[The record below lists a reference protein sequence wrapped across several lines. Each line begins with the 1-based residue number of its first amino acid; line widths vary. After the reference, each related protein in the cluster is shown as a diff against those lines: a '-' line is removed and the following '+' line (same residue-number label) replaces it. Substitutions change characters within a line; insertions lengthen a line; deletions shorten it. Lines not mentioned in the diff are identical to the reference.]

1 MQIIF
6 TNRFEKDYKKLKAEG
21 RIRMMHVLEKL
32 PVLVGKPHL
41 HAGVGIRKLHPS
53 GIFEA
58 RIGLGLRLVFG
69 LQQSKITLHRIGD
82 HETISRYL
90 KSL

>member
-1 MQIIF
+1 M
-6 TNRFEKDYKKLKAEG
+6 KAEG
-21 RIRMMHVLEKL
+21 RIRILHILEKL
-32 PVLVGKPHL
+32 PALAGKPHL

-58 RIGLGLRLVFG
+58 RIGLGLRLVFALG
-69 LQQSKITLHRIGD
+69 QSEIILHRIGD
-82 HETISRYL
+82 HETIRRYL